1 MTSGTAEHPRIMIGA
16 SIPRS
21 GHHFLQNLLTSYYGP
36 DLHYCE
42 FYTPAGCCKSIP
54 CTMRGNYRVIF
65 QKSHDR
71 DLKVP
76 ADVSDSL
83 YLIQYRHPV
92 PEALSD
98 RELELRD
105 GLGRRNLPYRQTREN
120 YAFWLA
126 NKAIYYRKFHDKW
139 MAKRTSNAV
148 YMDYPDLSTN
158 PESMLRPII
167 EWASGSIDEER
178 LARVVG
184 QASAT
189 RVSLPHSA
197 ESKGEDAKVFKPR
210 VIQESPHF
218 DAELLGAFEA
228 WVLERAP
235 SFGFRRELT
244 GSYENSMLYGLI
256 LLNDPEEP
264 LPEGQ
269 HNRFA
274 AAAKLAP
281 DHPEIQRR
289 IVQRLLKE
297 GDVADAAKR
306 LEAMIRHSPF
316 YTPAYKLLFSVCKKN
331 EIPVPESILDSSA
344 VMACSDNAP
353 LLTDLGQAFL
363 DKGLLVNAVTAL
375 SLATIIAPDHQ
386 RAYHLLAVALTQ
398 EKRWGQARQ
407 YAERAVALD
416 QENKSSAKLLT
427 ALQRRAS

>member
-1 MTSGTAEHPRIMIGA
+1 MASGTPDNPKIMIGA

-21 GHHFLQNLLTSYYGP
+21 GHHFLQNLLTTYYGL

-42 FYTPAGCCKSIP
+42 YYSPPGCCKSIP
-54 CTMRGNYRVIF
+54 CTMRGGYRVIF

-76 ADVSDSL
+76 PDVSDAL

-105 GLGRRNLPYRQTREN
+105 GLGRRNLAHRQTREN
-120 YAFWLA
+120 YAYWLA

-139 MAKRTSNAV
+139 MVKRVPNAV
-148 YMDYPDLSTN
+148 YMDYPELSAN
-158 PESMLRPII
+158 PEGMLRPII
-167 EWASGSIDEER
+167 SWASGSIDEQR
-178 LARVVG
+178 LAKVVE

-197 ESKGEDAKVFKPR
+197 ESKGEESKVFKPR

-228 WVLERAP
+228 WILERTP
-235 SFGFRRELT
+235 SFGYRRELT
-244 GSYENSMLYGLI
+244 GSYHDSMVYGLI

-264 LPEGQ
+264 LPDGER
-269 HNRFA
+269 NRFA
-274 AAAKLAP
+274 AAARLAP

-289 IVQRLLKE
+289 IVQRSLKE
-297 GDVADAAKR
+297 GDVAGAAER
-306 LEAMIRHSPF
+306 LEATIRHSPF
-316 YTPAYKLLFSVCKKN
+316 FTPAYKLLFSICKGSD
-331 EIPVPESILDSSA
+331 IPVPESILNADA
-344 VMACSDNAP
+344 IIACSDSAQ
-353 LLTDLGQAFL
+353 LLTEVGQAFL
-363 DKGLLVNAVTAL
+363 DRGLLVNAVTAL
-375 SLATIIAPDHQ
+375 SLATIIGPDHQ
-386 RAYHLLAVALTQ
+386 RAFHLLAVALTQ

-407 YAERAVALD
+407 FAERAVQLD
-416 QENKSSAKLLT
+416 QENKSSAKLLST
-427 ALQRRAS
+427 LKQRA